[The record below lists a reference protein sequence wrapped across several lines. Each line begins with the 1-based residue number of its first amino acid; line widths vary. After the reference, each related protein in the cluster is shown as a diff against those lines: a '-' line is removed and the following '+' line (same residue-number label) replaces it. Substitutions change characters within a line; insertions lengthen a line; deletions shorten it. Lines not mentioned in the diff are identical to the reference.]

1 MKEEEIN
8 KPNEEI
14 VSPASF
20 IDGDKLP
27 IDDGTGDGIGN
38 GGTINGGDEN
48 GDEGNIGG
56 GDSNDEDGDRGTG
69 VGTSGPKHELP
80 DRPNGDDDGE

>member
-14 VSPASF
+14 VFPASF

-27 IDDGTGDGIGN
+27 IDDGTGDD
-38 GGTINGGDEN
+38 GTGDN
-48 GDEGNIGG
+48 TDEGNVG
-56 GDSNDEDGDRGTG
+56 GDSNCQLIDGRPNGNTG
-69 VGTSGPKHELP
+69 SNGPIKDLP
-80 DRPNGDDDGE
+80 DRPINNGGE